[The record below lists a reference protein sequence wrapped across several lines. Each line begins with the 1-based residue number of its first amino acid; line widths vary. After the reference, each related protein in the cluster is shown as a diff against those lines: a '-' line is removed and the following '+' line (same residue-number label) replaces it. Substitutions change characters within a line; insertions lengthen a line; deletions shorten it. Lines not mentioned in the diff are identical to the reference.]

1 MNLRRTFLLALGLL
15 TLQAHAQGTGAAPG
29 GIVAPQA
36 PAGAAAPQVAPGA
49 LAQALAAAQA
59 GGQAPGQTANAPQGT
74 AQPTAPDAVSPS
86 QAALLAQKGSSDLT
100 VMQQQQK
107 DAAAEI
113 KALRD
118 AYKGPTILAS
128 DLFARM
134 PMPSPG
140 HAAAMGDDY
149 VLGVG
154 DQLLLSVFGSATFEL
169 PLTVDRRGDVVV
181 PKVGAVHLAGQSLG
195 TARLT
200 VHRLLAKDFSN
211 VTIDLQVAAI
221 RDVRIFILGEV
232 YRPGS
237 YLVPSMSSLVNL
249 LMLAGGP
256 SPVGTY
262 RNVEVLRDNQVIHT
276 LDLYDLRLNGKGIE
290 NVLLRDGDTLF
301 VPMTGTK
308 VLMQGA
314 FVRVAVSPQN
324 KDFPGVL
331 VELKP
336 QETALDAVRLIG
348 GLMPSAFPTL
358 LTLQRKGPDGVT
370 NVQDLSTTLD
380 ALARVKIYPEDVL
393 TALAQA
399 SRTQNVVGVKGYAR
413 VPGQYAFHPGMRIKD
428 LLTLTNQLQPD
439 TYLGRGEIVR
449 TLPDETNQLLT
460 FNVAHAF
467 RGDAGDNLA
476 LAPRD
481 VVTLYPMDTL
491 RLPRTVTVTGPFT
504 TPGTYPWYEDMRAS
518 DLVFRAGVPRLDADR
533 YRAEL
538 AHMKDGKVS
547 QVIPLDLAQ
556 LLTTE
561 HQSPVNLTDP
571 AINPLVQPYDTLT
584 LYQKPDFKI
593 HRSARIEG
601 MVQHPGTYVFTEEK
615 PTLSQLIARAGGLL
629 PGAMPEAGVFLRM
642 MGEANA
648 TLQQASKE
656 SGLSAHDP
664 TANGI
669 NEILSRLNETKRD
682 PRTGELL
689 KNPILHGLLSGNLN
703 RMVVDFPAAM
713 KGNAQADVELRD
725 GDQIIIPRAT
735 DAAYVVGETA
745 SPFANYKVA
754 SGMKVRDLLKLAG
767 GITRNADRWNIRL
780 LKADGRIED
789 SWVMGKPV
797 GPGDTVLV
805 PQRFRRDTSWQEN
818 LAALTPIAVMLNVLK
833 L

>member
-1 MNLRRTFLLALGLL
+1 
-15 TLQAHAQGTGAAPG
+15 
-29 GIVAPQA
+29 
-36 PAGAAAPQVAPGA
+36 VAPGA

-59 GGQAPGQTANAPQGT
+59 GGQAPGQPANGPQGS
-74 AQPTAPDAVSPS
+74 AQQAAPAPDATPDSITPNQATLLS
-86 QAALLAQKGSSDLT
+86 QQGSNNLALM
-100 VMQQQQK
+100 MQQQK
-107 DAAAEI
+107 EAAAEI
-113 KALRD
+113 KALRE
-118 AYKGPTILAS
+118 AYKGPYILAS
-128 DLFARM
+128 DLFARV
-134 PMPSPG
+134 PMPSQG
-140 HAAAMGDDY
+140 HAAAMGEDY

-154 DQLLLSVFGSATFEL
+154 DQLMLSVFGSATFEL
-169 PLTVDRRGDVVV
+169 PMTVDRRGDVVV

-249 LMLAGGP
+249 LMMAGGP

-262 RNVEVLRDNQVIHT
+262 RNVEVIRDNHVIHT
-276 LDLYDLRLNGKGIE
+276 LDLYALRLNGKGIE
-290 NVLLRDGDTLF
+290 NVLLKDGDTLF
-301 VPMTGTK
+301 VPMTGVK

-314 FVRVAVSPQN
+314 FVRVATSPQN

-336 QETALDAVRLIG
+336 QETALDAVNLIG
-348 GLMPSAFPTL
+348 GLTPSAFQTL
-358 LTLQRKGPDGVT
+358 LTLQRKGPDGVV
-370 NVQDLSTTLD
+370 NVQDLSTTPS
-380 ALARVKIYPEDVL
+380 ALAQVKIYPEDVL
-393 TALAQA
+393 TALHQA
-399 SRTQNVVGVKGYAR
+399 ARTENVVEVKGYAR
-413 VPGQYAFHPGMRIKD
+413 VPGQYAFHPGMRVKD

-449 TLPDETNQLLT
+449 TLPDETKELLA
-460 FNVAHAF
+460 FNLAHAL

-481 VVTLYPMDTL
+481 VVTLYPMDSL

-518 DLVFRAGVPRLDADR
+518 DLVFRAGVPKLDADR

-547 QVIPLDLAQ
+547 QVVTLDLSK

-561 HQSPVNLTDP
+561 HQSPVNLTGP
-571 AINPLVQPYDTLT
+571 TINPMVQPYDTLT
-584 LYQKPDFKI
+584 LYEKPDFKI

-601 MVQHPGTYVFTEEK
+601 MVQHPGTYVFTDET
-615 PTLSQLIARAGGLL
+615 PTLSKLIARAGGLL

-648 TLQQASKE
+648 TLQEASKE

-703 RMVVDFPAAM
+703 RMVVDFPAAL
-713 KGNAQADVELRD
+713 KGDAQADVELRD
-725 GDQIIIPRAT
+725 GDQIIIPRKM
-735 DAAYVVGETA
+735 DSAYVVGEAA

-833 L
+833 